1 MLLRFGREIFAPL
14 TLISGALIKVMWNIT
29 PLGVPMRWSLP
40 PHCLPYLPQP
50 QKLTITQAQ
59 AEWSNFL
66 AGYLPNWEVYAVF
79 MQCFGCNKSSYSI
92 QQRKFIFHFLFIL
105 FFLNMKLYIHS
116 NFELIKGFHAQQIL
130 SRRSNL
136 HILRYSAY
144 CTLVRNF
151 IYWKFTHFVFIRSK
165 LQEYLRKIQTN
176 LSGILLPHTLLRIF
190 HINTQWNVN
199 AVHFP

>member
-1 MLLRFGREIFAPL
+1 MLGIYQIEKCTRY
-14 TLISGALIKVMWNIT
+14 SCSV
-29 PLGVPMRWSLP
+29 LGVTSL
-40 PHCLPYLPQP
+40 HIRF
-50 QKLTITQAQ
+50 KK
-59 AEWSNFL
+59 EN
-66 AGYLPNWEVYAVF
+66 
-79 MQCFGCNKSSYSI
+79 SS
-92 QQRKFIFHFLFIL
+92 FIFYSFYY
-105 FFLNMKLYIHS
+105 FLNMKLYIHS

-165 LQEYLRKIQTN
+165 LQEYLRKRQTN

-190 HINTQWNVN
+190 HINTQ
-199 AVHFP
+199 